1 MFIYKYI
8 FMLLFCT
15 FKLNVSYT
23 VLVVFVR
30 SGGNVFIEPTLSY
43 EYFHILQLIQA
54 VSWTGLIWIIL
65 ELDSEN

>member
-1 MFIYKYI
+1 
-8 FMLLFCT
+8 MLLFCT

-30 SGGNVFIEPTLSY
+30 SGGNVFIEPMLSY